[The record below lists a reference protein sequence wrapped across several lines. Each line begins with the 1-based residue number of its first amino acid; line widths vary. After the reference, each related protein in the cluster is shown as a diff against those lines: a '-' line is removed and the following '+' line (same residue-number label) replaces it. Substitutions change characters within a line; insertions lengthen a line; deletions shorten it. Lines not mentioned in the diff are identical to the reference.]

1 MGVFTNATEDAM
13 RATIDLSRD
22 EEERKLQF
30 VPCTDDPISELA
42 TACEEVVHAEAM
54 DAPPPMLPSL
64 LQRLQTNDPCESPTN
79 WTLPGGPSEL
89 PYAFA
94 EWAKCQKPVPRD
106 ATHVEFTVSDK
117 DLRSTRKVL
126 VSRSHAADD
135 GLTWRI
141 ILMPCAVHANKGGSC
156 FRASRGRAEVQL
168 KCEGTPAV
176 GESAMRF
183 RIAVNGV
190 AREQEDHDFAEAAVA
205 SLEDC
210 VWDLTSEVK
219 GGVVRIEAHVWKA

>member
-1 MGVFTNATEDAM
+1 MGVFSNAAEGAM
-13 RATIDLSRD
+13 RAIDLSHS

-30 VPCTDDPISELA
+30 VPCTDDPISNQPSG
-42 TACEEVVHAEAM
+42 CEVEDADTMEQL
-54 DAPPPMLPSL
+54 APPPMTM
-64 LQRLQTNDPCESPTN
+64 LQRLQTSDPCESPTN
-79 WTLPGGPSEL
+79 WTIPGGPSEL

-94 EWAKCQKPVPRD
+94 EWAKCQKPVPKH
-106 ATHVEFTVSDK
+106 ATRVEFMVSDK

-156 FRASRGRAEVQL
+156 FRASRGRAEIQL
-168 KCEGTPAV
+168 KCEGTPAA
-176 GESAMRF
+176 GESEMRF

-190 AREQEDHDFAEAAVA
+190 SREQEDHDFGEAAVA
-205 SLEDC
+205 SLEDS
-210 VWDLTSEVK
+210 VWELTNEVQ